1 MKRLRALQLCN
12 FAHPSTICQDL
23 LQNGKC
29 YLRQCPD
36 RHPNICTYWQKEE
49 GCRRSQ
55 YCTYLHLI
63 IELLKMKIL
72 QTNLLMLKVIVAL
85 AFRVLSAGT
94 NSQVKKV
101 WESTRMQHMIIMNS
115 TVMTA
120 TSILTMKTYYRL
132 TQKRYIHFSVICATT
147 VRKPKGG

>member
-1 MKRLRALQLCN
+1 MKRPVLRALQLCN

-36 RHPNICTYWQKEE
+36 RHPNICRYWQKEE
-49 GCRRSQ
+49 GCR

-63 IELLKMKIL
+63 IELLKMKTL

-85 AFRVLSAGT
+85 AFRVLSAGM

-132 TQKRYIHFSVICATT
+132 TQKRYIHFSAICATT